1 MLRFAPSPT
10 GDLHIG
16 NLRIALINHL
26 VARQRGEELLVR
38 IEDTDRERNI
48 EGKDR
53 EIVELLRLFGVKFN
67 RVLYQS
73 QNFPF
78 HRQLAYRLVEE
89 GKAFPCFCSEDQ
101 IAIEREKAR
110 LEKRPYRYS
119 GRCEQLTKE
128 EVKKMLEKGVPY
140 TIRIKK
146 PTGPIEFT
154 DLVKG
159 ELRFD
164 PFEVDSF
171 IILRR
176 DGTPTYN
183 FACAVDDMLGD
194 ISLVIRGEDHLSNT
208 PKQIHIRQM
217 LGYTKP
223 IQYAHIPIILNSEG
237 KKLSKRER
245 SSSVK
250 WLLEEGFL
258 PEAIANYLI
267 VLGNTLPKELF
278 DLEEAVHLFR
288 LEKISKAPARFDMEK
303 LKFINRY
310 HLQKLAERERLTS
323 ILKLPEELEGLARLY
338 VGEVSTLKELKERLL
353 NLYNRPD
360 YGELEEEALL
370 LKGEI
375 LKMVQELGGLPEEY
389 NRFKKLLMER
399 TGLKGKRFF
408 MPLRLLLIGTPHGP
422 EIKDLYAAL
431 FPIIPKLLEEYR

>member
-1 MLRFAPSPT
+1 
-10 GDLHIG
+10 
-16 NLRIALINHL
+16 
-26 VARQRGEELLVR
+26 
-38 IEDTDRERNI
+38 
-48 EGKDR
+48 
-53 EIVELLRLFGVKFN
+53 
-67 RVLYQS
+67 
-73 QNFPF
+73 
-78 HRQLAYRLVEE
+78 
-89 GKAFPCFCSEDQ
+89 
-101 IAIEREKAR
+101 
-110 LEKRPYRYS
+110 
-119 GRCEQLTKE
+119 
-128 EVKKMLEKGVPY
+128 
-140 TIRIKK
+140 
-146 PTGPIEFT
+146 
-154 DLVKG
+154 
-159 ELRFD
+159 
-164 PFEVDSF
+164 
-171 IILRR
+171 
-176 DGTPTYN
+176 
-183 FACAVDDMLGD
+183 
-194 ISLVIRGEDHLSNT
+194 
-208 PKQIHIRQM
+208 M

-237 KKLSKRER
+237 KKLSKREK

-338 VGEVSTLKELKERLL
+338 VGEVSTLKELKEKLL
-353 NLYNRPD
+353 HLYNRPD